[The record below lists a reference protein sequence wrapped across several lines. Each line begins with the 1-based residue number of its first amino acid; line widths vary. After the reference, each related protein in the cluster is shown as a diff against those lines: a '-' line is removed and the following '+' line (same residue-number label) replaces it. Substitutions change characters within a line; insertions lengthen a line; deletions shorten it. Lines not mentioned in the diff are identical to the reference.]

1 MNSLRFARWYQ
12 FEVCFV
18 FGPTDASCKLRRA
31 HFSPLPMIGQARDRR
46 DVMQLHAMF
55 KLCFAAALVSL
66 AVFVASGQ
74 GSAAQD
80 AVAPPA
86 NALPPNPPAPNP
98 PPPNTLPDALPA
110 GGTDP
115 EGVETLTRGPVH
127 EAFAAP
133 TASDPK
139 PGAVVPKKPP
149 ADIDEEPPELR
160 PEGAIW
166 INGYWEWDA
175 ETEDFL
181 WISGL
186 WRVPPPEMRW
196 VPPYW
201 TEADGGWQRVPGFW
215 TSTAATELEYR
226 PTPPDS
232 LEVGP
237 TSPAPAENYFYI
249 PGSWTYY
256 DTGYRWRGGYWCPYR
271 EDWVWCPARWI
282 WTPAGCIYQ
291 AGYWDYRPYER
302 AQLYAPVRFTSP
314 IYLTSG
320 YRYRPWC
327 VLDSSRFFVHLWI
340 GPRSNCYYFGNYYGS
355 YGSRF
360 GYTPWCDWS
369 YRNRRCYDP
378 LWSWS
383 HTHYRRQGVDYI
395 GRCRGWHQ
403 HYDKHEHDRPART
416 WNDQV
421 RQIADHKLDP
431 RKSQRVLAADL
442 KDVAKR
448 DDLPLKLTRLSDND
462 RQSVRQVSDDLRKL
476 NVERHK
482 VEREALVARGRT
494 DTDRDA
500 SRGKAGADKP
510 GESKPNSAKV
520 TARLDEVAKELDR
533 GKGDAKRTARM
544 ALPEQSEA
552 VRAVTRAARSP
563 RETRGG
569 SDNNAATTAAA
580 KGKSRG
586 NNDNSPRPRIDSDRG
601 ATVGNDTPSV
611 NRDAGGDRGSTRSKA
626 AASLSKSKGPD
637 LNPPKIDLPATD
649 RPATERPA
657 ARADA
662 GRGRDS
668 DRPNP
673 AARAKTAVE
682 NAPRSSTPPRIEARS
697 TPKIEGPKIE
707 GPKTISP
714 RSEAPRIETRGRGSD
729 NRDSGP
735 ANRSSQPRVTAPPAS
750 GPRLEAPRPSAPRV
764 EPRSAPRIESTPR
777 PAPRST
783 PRIEAPRSSP
793 RIEAP
798 RASSPA
804 RSMQRAPSVRSAPSG
819 NSGRAMSRPSGSSN
833 RGGGASSAR
842 SSGGNR
848 SRGRDRD

>member
-1 MNSLRFARWYQ
+1 
-12 FEVCFV
+12 
-18 FGPTDASCKLRRA
+18 
-31 HFSPLPMIGQARDRR
+31 
-46 DVMQLHAMF
+46 MQLHTRI
-55 KLCFAAALVSL
+55 KPCLAAALVSL
-66 AVFVASGQ
+66 AVCVASGQ

-80 AVAPPA
+80 AVAPPS
-86 NALPPNPPAPNP
+86 NALPPNSLPPNPPAPNP
-98 PPPNTLPDALPA
+98 PPPNPLPDALPA
-110 GGTDP
+110 SGTDP

-139 PGAVVPKKPP
+139 PGPVIAKKPP

-186 WRVPPPEMRW
+186 WRVSPPEMRW

-215 TSTAATELEYR
+215 TSTAVTELEYR

-237 TSPAPAENYFYI
+237 TSPAPADNYFYI

-256 DTGYRWRGGYWCPYR
+256 DTGYRWRSGYWCPYR
-271 EDWVWCPARWI
+271 EEWVWCPARWI

-355 YGSRF
+355 YGGGF
-360 GYTPWCDWS
+360 GYTPWCNWS
-369 YRNRRCYDP
+369 YRHRHCYDP
-378 LWSWS
+378 LWSWCN
-383 HTHYRRQGVDYI
+383 THYRRQGIDYI

-403 HYDKHEHDRPART
+403 HYDRHEHDRPART
-416 WNDQV
+416 WNDQA
-421 RQIADHKLDP
+421 RLIADAKLDP
-431 RKSQRVLAADL
+431 QKSQRVLAADL

-448 DDLPLKLTRLSDND
+448 DDLPLKLTRLDDND
-462 RQSVRQVSDDLRKL
+462 RQSVRQVSEDLRKL

-482 VEREALVARGRT
+482 VEREAGLARGRT
-494 DTDRDA
+494 DSDKNA
-500 SRGKAGADKP
+500 SRGKASADKP
-510 GESKPNSAKV
+510 EETTANSANV
-520 TARLDEVAKELDR
+520 NARLDEVAKELER
-533 GKGDAKRTARM
+533 GKGNAKRTARM

-552 VRAVTRAARSP
+552 VRAVTRAARPP
-563 RETRGG
+563 RETGVG

-586 NNDNSPRPRIDSDRG
+586 NNANNPRPRIDADRG
-601 ATVGNDTPSV
+601 ATVGNSTPNV
-611 NRDAGGDRGSTRSKA
+611 NRDADNDRGGSARSKA
-626 AASLSKSKGPD
+626 AASLSKSKAPD
-637 LNPPKIDLPATD
+637 LNPPTIDVPATG

-657 ARADA
+657 VRADA

-673 AARAKTAVE
+673 AARANAAVE
-682 NAPRSSTPPRIEARS
+682 NAPRSSTP
-697 TPKIEGPKIE
+697 KIEGPKIS
-707 GPKTISP
+707 SP
-714 RSEAPRIETRGRGSD
+714 RSEAPRIEARGRGAD
-729 NRDSGP
+729 IRDSGP
-735 ANRSSQPRVTAPPAS
+735 ANRSSQPRVTAPLSS
-750 GPRLEAPRPSAPRV
+750 GPRLEAPRPSASSI
-764 EPRSAPRIESTPR
+764 EPRSAPRIEAPR
-777 PAPRST
+777 PA

-793 RIEAP
+793 RIETP

-833 RGGGASSAR
+833 RGDGGSSAR